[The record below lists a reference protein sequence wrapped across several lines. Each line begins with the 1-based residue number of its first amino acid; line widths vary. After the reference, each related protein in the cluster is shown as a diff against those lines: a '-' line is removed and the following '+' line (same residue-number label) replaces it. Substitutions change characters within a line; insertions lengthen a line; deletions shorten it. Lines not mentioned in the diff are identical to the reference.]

1 MKKMLG
7 NQGACVCYVKGCG
20 TKLYTGSFAEQVF
33 EDTGVQTEV
42 TVRRKILAEYVIYTA
57 CVPRTGWFLWKGLGW
72 AWREREPARHAG
84 VVCRR

>member
-42 TVRRKILAEYVIYTA
+42 TVRRKILAEYVVA
-57 CVPRTGWFLWKGLGW
+57 
-72 AWREREPARHAG
+72 
-84 VVCRR
+84 